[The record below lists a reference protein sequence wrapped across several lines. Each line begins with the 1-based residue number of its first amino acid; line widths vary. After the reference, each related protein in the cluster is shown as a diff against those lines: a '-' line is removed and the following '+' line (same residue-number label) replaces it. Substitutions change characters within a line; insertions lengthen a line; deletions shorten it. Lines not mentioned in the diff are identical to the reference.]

1 MKIFVDNLPLDIT
14 EEGLKIVF
22 SQIGEVESVKIRP
35 DLLSRVPSRHGI
47 IDMALEVDGYRAIT
61 CFEGATFKDRK
72 IHVKEAYP
80 WFEKAKI
87 AFEHF
92 TDGHALPSFNPKTA
106 LSRWQEQHKV
116 H

>member
-1 MKIFVDNLPLDIT
+1 MKIFIDNLPPDIT
-14 EEGLKIVF
+14 EESLKGVF
-22 SQIGEVESVKIRP
+22 AQIGEVESVKIRT
-35 DLLSRVPSRHGI
+35 DLLSKTPARHGI
-47 IDMALEVDGYRAIT
+47 VDMALELDGYRAIN

-80 WFEKAKI
+80 WLEKAKI

-92 TDGHALPSFNPKTA
+92 SDGYTMRYFSPMAA
-106 LSRWQEQHKV
+106 ISRWQEQHKG